1 MSYCYVL
8 QCFGG
13 SYYTGSTRN
22 IKRRLRNHR
31 KGRVKFTKGKRPVKM
46 IFLKEFVNYSQAYQF
61 EKKIKSWKKRVSI
74 ERMLSKS
81 DNIADTI

>member
-1 MSYCYVL
+1 MNTRSTLVGSVYEL
-8 QCFGG
+8 LLCFAV
-13 SYYTGSTRN
+13 
-22 IKRRLRNHR
+22 RLRDHR